1 MSTKPKARKPKM
13 PVEGQGWGR
22 ASPIPGVG
30 AAVGRRC
37 SPHTGLKNSGVTL
50 CWARFKNC
58 FLYKLMVTEVGEVG
72 HG

>member
-30 AAVGRRC
+30 AAVGRRVFT
-37 SPHTGLKNSGVTL
+37 PHGPERLWDDFVLGSV
-50 CWARFKNC
+50 
-58 FLYKLMVTEVGEVG
+58 
-72 HG
+72 